1 LIEAGLP
8 LWIVPAQDEPAYGM
22 LIRLAER
29 NGLSAPNHVSSLIGL
44 NVRDLRR
51 GVGIDRLA
59 SVLQCNEAA
68 IRHSS
73 PMVRNGVI
81 ELRGDKIACAS
92 EMKSTTRRLC
102 SDCVAESAHHRF
114 WFDFEFLSTCPSHKR
129 ALTRLCPCGQRLGWS
144 DATVRKCRRCQGDD
158 VVRIS
163 GMQPRLEL
171 LELDQWLLSRL
182 GVGTASNV
190 PVLDALPLRQVLDI
204 LAQIGILDIGGYRK
218 HWTEARDLDL
228 TVADVRSRG
237 FRILRDGALDAV
249 LDRIYNEYLASP
261 EAKAPTMKTAYG
273 WFGHWFASLAAEG
286 FPQDI
291 ADIVFSNATRKFYV
305 RRFSHSVTAA
315 PKAA

>member
-1 LIEAGLP
+1 MIDSGLP

-44 NVRDLRR
+44 SVRDLRR

-59 SVLQCNEAA
+59 SVLQCDEAA
-68 IRHSS
+68 IRHST
-73 PMVRNGVI
+73 PLVRNGVV
-81 ELRGDKIACAS
+81 ELRGEKIACAT

-102 SDCVAESAHHRF
+102 PECVAESAHHRY
-114 WFDFEFLSTCPSHKR
+114 WFDFEFLSTCPRHKR
-129 ALTRLCPCGQRLGWS
+129 ELTHLCSCGQELRWS
-144 DATVRKCRRCQGDD
+144 DATVRKCRRCQGGD

-163 GMQPRLEL
+163 GTHPRLEL
-171 LELDQWLLSRL
+171 LELDQWLLSCL

-190 PVLDALPLRQVLDI
+190 PVLNALPLGRTLDI
-204 LAQIGILDIGGYRK
+204 LTQIGLLDLGGYRK

-228 TVADVRSRG
+228 TVADARSRG
-237 FRILRDGALDAV
+237 FRLLRDGAMDAV
-249 LDRIYNEYLASP
+249 LDRVYGGYLASP
-261 EAKAPTMKTAYG
+261 EAKTPTMKTAYG

-291 ADIVFSNATRKFYV
+291 ADLVFSNAARKFYV
-305 RRFSHSVTAA
+305 RRFSHSVTVASEAA
-315 PKAA
+315 